1 MDECIAVTRTNECQ
15 SHQVDVPDR
24 PLKVATRVRIPL
36 GLFLEFQF
44 RGAKCQAAL
53 SGSDGTAVGDVLS
66 EVTVQTRFM
75 LYTVAPVAG

>member
-1 MDECIAVTRTNECQ
+1 VDERNAVIRINRSQ
-15 SHQVDVPDR
+15 GNQLDVPGH